1 MANETEK
8 KYCCKNCHK
17 VLFFGDLR
25 EGVISKDCPG
35 CGERN
40 VFRAERTVIISV
52 TEIFE
57 LVRKPNPMNLKK
69 INIAR

>member
-1 MANETEK
+1 MTIEK

-25 EGVISKDCPG
+25 EGTISKDCPG

-40 VFRAERTVIISV
+40 IFRVERVM
-52 TEIFE
+52 TEVFE
-57 LVRKPNPMNLKK
+57 LVRKPHPMNLKK
-69 INIAR
+69 FSLR